1 MPDADRLPSLPRD
14 RAFWGMTITQFLGSF
29 NDNVFKQ
36 LVLLLCVDYARES
49 QSIALALFAIPF
61 VAFSGFAGWLSD
73 RVSKRRIFVL
83 SKAGEIGVMALG
95 AAAFLIG
102 GNNELLLL
110 GLLFFVLFCMSTQ
123 SAFFGPAKYGIL
135 PELFRERD
143 LPTANGLVLMTTFVA
158 IIFGMSFGGFAKDW
172 FEGRLY
178 VVSLICV
185 GIGVVG
191 TIAAFLV
198 RITPIA
204 HPGLPF
210 EKSALVMVPKTRQM
224 LRDDKPLLRVL
235 IISSLFW
242 FVGGVVQ
249 PAVNGFGKDQMHFGD
264 SRTSIAAAFLGI
276 GIAIGCIL
284 AGRLSKGS
292 VNFRLSIFGA
302 WGCAAA
308 LVAVTVIGMQYQPP
322 LLGMQLSTQDDDLV
336 ITQVEADS
344 PASAAGLKAN
354 DAIVL
359 LYGDDADKKVHKI
372 QTLSS
377 FQTALVDSKAGDPV
391 RMQIVRDGKPRDIV
405 LLLREKESLAEL
417 MPVRI
422 KGELP
427 VRVALLVLGIAAG
440 LFVVPLQVFLQ
451 SRPPADQKGRMI
463 GAMNLFNWL
472 GIVLA
477 AVFYFA
483 AEAVCSL
490 LSIRQN
496 WIFAMLALV
505 MAIVAAAYLPRVE
518 VKRGVDNNA

>member
-110 GLLFFVLFCMSTQ
+110 VLLFFVLFCMSTQ

-210 EKSALVMVPKTRQM
+210 EKSALIMVPKTRQM

-264 SRTSIAAAFLGI
+264 SRTSIAAAFLGV

-284 AGRLSKGS
+284 AGRLSRGA
-292 VNFRLSIFGA
+292 VDFRLSKIGA
-302 WGCAAA
+302 WGCAIA
-308 LVAVTVIGMQYQPP
+308 LMAVTITGQTFQPP
-322 LLGMQLSTQDDDLV
+322 LLGMQFSKSTKGLE
-336 ITQVEADS
+336 ITQIEADS
-344 PASAAGLKAN
+344 PADTAGIEPN
-354 DAIVL
+354 DSIVSCRDNE
-359 LYGDDADKKVHKI
+359 GVDQEI
-372 QTLSS
+372 QTLAD
-377 FQTALVDSKAGDPV
+377 FQSALVGIKAGSRV
-391 RMQIVRDGKPRDIV
+391 RMEITRAGKHQEVFLQLP
-405 LLLREKESLAEL
+405 EKETLAEL
-417 MPVRI
+417 MSTAI
-422 KGELP
+422 EGELP
-427 VRVALLVLGIAAG
+427 VRLALLVLGVAAG

-451 SRPPADQKGRMI
+451 SRPPEDQKGRMI

-477 AVFYFA
+477 AAFYIV
-483 AEAVCSL
+483 AEVVCSIL
-490 LSIRQN
+490 GISQS
-496 WIFAMLALV
+496 WIFAMLAVV
-505 MAIVAAAYLPRVE
+505 MGAVAFRIKPVNT
-518 VKRGVDNNA
+518 GD